1 MLAAFAALVLL
12 AAPDKV
18 PAPPS
23 GPNPFVA
30 QAKDLYAKL
39 EFEKCLKRIA
49 QASQWRSSPKELLEI
64 ELYAGLCHFNLGQKA
79 DAEERFKQAVRIDPS
94 AELPPYTSP
103 RAVEL
108 FAKLKKTMKPKV
120 EPPPKPPED
129 IPGLVEAP
137 PEAKGDAR
145 PEPKAE
151 ARTEQRAEP
160 RVEPRPD
167 AAERPERKD
176 ARAEAAEPRPERKE
190 PQRKETRGER
200 QDPELAD
207 EPTEP
212 GETERRSDA
221 PTARKLTPSETAD
234 GAAQEAV
241 ARPPQPGFLVQKAPA
256 IALTGLA
263 AAGLGVGI
271 GFGVATNNLVSR
283 ARGAEFESDYFA
295 LKAQAETH
303 AVVANVSYGVAA
315 TAAIVATVLW
325 LTGN

>member
-49 QASQWRSSPKELLEI
+49 QASQWRSSPRELLEI

-79 DAEERFKQAVRIDPS
+79 DAEERFKQAVRIDPA

-108 FAKLKKTMKPKV
+108 FAKLRKTMKPKV

-145 PEPKAE
+145 PEQKAE
-151 ARTEQRAEP
+151 PRAEP
-160 RVEPRPD
+160 RPEVAEPRP
-167 AAERPERKD
+167 ERRES
-176 ARAEAAEPRPERKE
+176 RAEATEPRPERKE

-200 QDPELAD
+200 QDPDLPD
-207 EPTEP
+207 EPKGP

-221 PTARKLTPSETAD
+221 PTAKKLTPSEGAD
-234 GAAQEAV
+234 GAAHEAV
-241 ARPPQPGFLVQKAPA
+241 ARPPQPGFLAQKAPA
-256 IALTGLA
+256 IALTGVA

-271 GFGVATNNLVSR
+271 GFGVATNSLVSR